1 MTYVYILRSINVPDQ
16 IYIGWTTDLRD
27 RLQTHNSGRSIHTSK
42 YRPWRIVFY
51 AAFESKEKAIQF
63 ERYLKS
69 NLRSASGATVGRPT
83 FWQ

>member
-69 NLRSASGATVGRPT
+69 GSGTVFRNRHL
-83 FWQ
+83 Q